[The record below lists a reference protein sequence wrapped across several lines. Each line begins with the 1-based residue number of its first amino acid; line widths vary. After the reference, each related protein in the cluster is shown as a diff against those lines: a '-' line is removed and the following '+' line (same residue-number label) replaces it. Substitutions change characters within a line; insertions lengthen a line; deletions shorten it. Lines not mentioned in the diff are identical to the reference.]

1 MEASREWLVACMLAM
16 TLVSTLTE
24 DVCRAPNGKDGV
36 AGNPG
41 RPGRPGLKGERGEPG
56 AAGIRTGIR
65 GPKGD
70 PGESGPPG
78 KPGNMGF
85 PGPSGPLGNSGPAGP
100 KGIKGN
106 PGNIRDQ
113 PRPAFSAIRQNPPTL
128 GNVVVFDK
136 VITNQEGPYQNN
148 TGRFICAV
156 PGYYYFTFQV
166 ISKWDICL
174 SIKSSSRGQPGSSL
188 GFCDANSKG
197 LFQVVSGGT
206 VLHLQRGDQV
216 WIEKDPAKGRIY
228 QGTEVDSI
236 FMSSCLGEQDISL
249 TRPEVPYILRM
260 DVGPSCQPQRGL
272 YLLLLLLALPL
283 RSQASTSCYGIPG
296 MPGLPGA
303 PGKDG
308 HDGLPGPKGEPGI
321 PAIPGTQGPKGQ
333 KGEPGIP
340 GHRGK
345 NGPMGTF
352 GLPGD
357 PGPRGPPGEPGEEG
371 RYKQKHQ
378 SVFTVTRQTAQYPAA
393 NGLVKFNSV
402 VTNPQGDYDTS
413 TGKFTCKVPGLYY
426 FVHHTSQT
434 ANLCVQLVHNRV
446 KVTSFCDHMSNSK
459 QVSSGG
465 VLLRLQK
472 GDEVWLAVNDYNGM
486 VGTEG
491 SDSVFSGFLL
501 FPD

>member
-1 MEASREWLVACMLAM
+1 ME
-16 TLVSTLTE
+16 
-24 DVCRAPNGKDGV
+24 
-36 AGNPG
+36 
-41 RPGRPGLKGERGEPG
+41 
-56 AAGIRTGIR
+56 
-65 GPKGD
+65 
-70 PGESGPPG
+70 
-78 KPGNMGF
+78 
-85 PGPSGPLGNSGPAGP
+85 
-100 KGIKGN
+100 
-106 PGNIRDQ
+106 
-113 PRPAFSAIRQNPPTL
+113 
-128 GNVVVFDK
+128 
-136 VITNQEGPYQNN
+136 
-148 TGRFICAV
+148 
-156 PGYYYFTFQV
+156 
-166 ISKWDICL
+166 
-174 SIKSSSRGQPGSSL
+174 
-188 GFCDANSKG
+188 
-197 LFQVVSGGT
+197 
-206 VLHLQRGDQV
+206 
-216 WIEKDPAKGRIY
+216 
-228 QGTEVDSI
+228 
-236 FMSSCLGEQDISL
+236 
-249 TRPEVPYILRM
+249 
-260 DVGPSCQPQRGL
+260 VGPSCQPQRGL

-308 HDGLPGPKGEPGI
+308 HDGIPGPKGEPGI
-321 PAIPGTQGPKGQ
+321 PAIPGTRGPKGQ
-333 KGEPGIP
+333 KGEPGMP

-393 NGLVKFNSV
+393 NGLVKFNSAI
-402 VTNPQGDYDTS
+402 TNPQGDYDTS

-434 ANLCVQLVHNRV
+434 ANLCVQLFHNGV
-446 KVTSFCDHMSNSK
+446 KVTSFCDHMSNNK